1 MRAEERGIVLVTVL
15 LLALTNRNMPEAG
28 DRQLAEFR
36 SRDRLWSTPNLGL
49 LTVAALLPDSFEITY
64 VDQTF
69 EAIPERGFT
78 YVLLSPSTAQ
88 APEAYRIADHY
99 RRRGS
104 RVLMGGPHVT
114 VCPEEAARHA
124 DTVFVGESEELFPLF
139 FREEQQGRAQKIY
152 RARRYPP
159 LESSLVPR
167 YDLAVKYPYKSV
179 PIQLS
184 RGCPHQCRFCLS
196 SKIYGKMVRRKTR
209 EQAKREIAAIRTHWK
224 RPFLFFTDDNFC
236 INPAY
241 TDSILDILMGSP
253 VDWYAFTDVSVCNKG
268 HLLNKMAAAGCRKL
282 LIGFESLS
290 KNNLHQINAS
300 GFKETRLATYRTAVS
315 AIQSR
320 RIGVVGSF
328 VLGLEDDTPET
339 FERLYTFIL
348 DTCLYGTNITVST
361 PFPGTDMY
369 RAMIESG
376 VPLPTDWSLY
386 DGFTLLHPLRH
397 MTADRFQSNY
407 RELLA
412 RLNSPERIRR
422 IYQYFHHGY
431 LKYDESEE
439 RNQTL

>member
-179 PIQLS
+179 PI
-184 RGCPHQCRFCLS
+184 
-196 SKIYGKMVRRKTR
+196 
-209 EQAKREIAAIRTHWK
+209 
-224 RPFLFFTDDNFC
+224 
-236 INPAY
+236 
-241 TDSILDILMGSP
+241 
-253 VDWYAFTDVSVCNKG
+253 
-268 HLLNKMAAAGCRKL
+268 
-282 LIGFESLS
+282 
-290 KNNLHQINAS
+290 
-300 GFKETRLATYRTAVS
+300 
-315 AIQSR
+315 
-320 RIGVVGSF
+320 
-328 VLGLEDDTPET
+328 
-339 FERLYTFIL
+339 
-348 DTCLYGTNITVST
+348 
-361 PFPGTDMY
+361 
-369 RAMIESG
+369 
-376 VPLPTDWSLY
+376 
-386 DGFTLLHPLRH
+386 
-397 MTADRFQSNY
+397 
-407 RELLA
+407 
-412 RLNSPERIRR
+412 
-422 IYQYFHHGY
+422 
-431 LKYDESEE
+431 
-439 RNQTL
+439 